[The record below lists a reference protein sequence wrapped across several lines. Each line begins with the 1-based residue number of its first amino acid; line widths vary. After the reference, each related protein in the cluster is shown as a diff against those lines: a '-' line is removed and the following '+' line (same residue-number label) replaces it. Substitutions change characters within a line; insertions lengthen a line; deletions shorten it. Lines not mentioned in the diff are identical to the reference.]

1 MQYSKI
7 IRMQQNATLKTAP
20 FPTASRTNE
29 NTTLTQ
35 LAQQLGYTAD
45 EFRRV
50 IEKVI
55 TNRDQIEEYLN
66 TSPYSEKIY

>member
-1 MQYSKI
+1 
-7 IRMQQNATLKTAP
+7 MQQNATLKTFPAP
-20 FPTASRTNE
+20 SASRSNE
-29 NTTLTQ
+29 NSGITQ

-55 TNRDQIEEYLN
+55 TNRDKIEEYLN